1 MREIVI
7 GAAQMG
13 PNQRADSRAAVVARM
28 TALLDRAQAQGCD
41 LVGVP

>member
-13 PNQRADSRAAVVARM
+13 PIQKADSRAAVVERM
-28 TALLDRAQAQGCD
+28 IT
-41 LVGVP
+41 PKPIMH